1 MATLTMKGNP
11 TDSVRVCE
19 IVQVPRFP
27 VSKIM

>member
-19 IVQVPRFP
+19 SCQISEIPCFR
-27 VSKIM
+27 K